1 MKIDQLSK
9 QVVTKQT
16 FRIGKMDRV
25 TYSMKKNPNTQ
36 FTLCPL
42 EAQAVTNKHSLAT
55 KFRACSAKQNESK
68 VIIKSLCKLI
78 YSLNFFRI
86 ATFEPAGFGFE
97 TTNNIAYQ
105 DFKF

>member
-16 FRIGKMDRV
+16 FQIGKMGRV

-36 FTLCPL
+36 FTPYLL

-55 KFRACSAKQNESK
+55 KFRAYSDKQNESK
-68 VIIKSLCKLI
+68 GTIKSLCKLI
-78 YSLNFFRI
+78 NSL
-86 ATFEPAGFGFE
+86 
-97 TTNNIAYQ
+97 
-105 DFKF
+105 KFL